1 MGWAA
6 AGCGGFKD
14 AHPET
19 RGQQWQVAVSK
30 ERANIR
36 TKAPRN
42 PIPTPRTRASTSAA
56 VAKASSGG
64 GGSGKGSESGR
75 GQQSGGSQ
83 QHSGSQGSGG
93 GDDLK
98 AREYKDE
105 QGNVHHH
112 TRTYQEQHKGE
123 NNK

>member
-1 MGWAA
+1 RNHTDLRWWLERNRLRGLPLMGWAA

-56 VAKASSGG
+56 DRQRPRRVAAGPAKARSQDGGNRAEGRSSTAA
-64 GGSGKGSESGR
+64 
-75 GQQSGGSQ
+75 
-83 QHSGSQGSGG
+83 
-93 GDDLK
+93 
-98 AREYKDE
+98 ARAL
-105 QGNVHHH
+105 GAAM
-112 TRTYQEQHKGE
+112 T
-123 NNK
+123 